1 MRSTI
6 CCFLFSCCL
15 CFAVYAQPDS
25 AAVKRD
31 TTGSFAR
38 RQQAHIKADSAAAFA
53 AKQNREQ
60 ITADSLGMALFKPDS
75 LRENKFLAI
84 LHANPF
90 VNVNSFANIPAASA
104 QTLAAGSVRQ
114 YRNPWLIITV
124 IGLLIYTAILN
135 LFLGKDIKMV
145 IQSFYN
151 KHVTSQ
157 MDKEGGVINARAFIG
172 LFVLF
177 SFTFGLFL
185 YQLTV
190 FYGASYSLQG
200 FRLFVFLSVLT
211 ALLFA
216 LKFLVLK
223 FIGFVFDVSKVVSE
237 YIAILNLTYFNIA
250 FVLLA
255 VGICFSLISNIYIQ
269 GLLFF
274 TEGLIAVIFAWQ
286 YLRNSVNIIS
296 NIRFHKFYLF
306 IYLCALEICPILIL
320 IKALNT

>member
-1 MRSTI
+1 M
-6 CCFLFSCCL
+6 
-15 CFAVYAQPDS
+15 CFAAYAQLDS
-25 AAVKRD
+25 AAKRD

-38 RQQAHIKADSAAAFA
+38 RQQARVNADSVAAVVAR
-53 AKQNREQ
+53 QNRDQ
-60 ITADSLGMALFKPDS
+60 ITADSLGMVLFKPDS
-75 LRENKFLAI
+75 LRENKFLTI
-84 LHANPF
+84 LYINPF
-90 VNVNSFANIPAASA
+90 AIVNSFSNIPAAST
-104 QTLAAGSVRQ
+104 QTLVTGNVRH

-124 IGLLIYTAILN
+124 IGLLIYTAFLN
-135 LFLGKDIKMV
+135 LLLGKDINLV
-145 IQSFYN
+145 FRSFYN
-151 KHVTSQ
+151 KHGASQ

-190 FYGASYSLQG
+190 FYGVSYSLVG
-200 FRLFVFLSVLT
+200 FRLFIFLSVLT

-255 VGICFSLISNIYIQ
+255 VGVCFSLISNIYIQ

-274 TEGLIAVIFAWQ
+274 TEGVIVIIFAWQ

>member
-1 MRSTI
+1 MRLTI
-6 CCFLFSCCL
+6 CCFLITCCL
-15 CFAVYAQPDS
+15 CFAAHAQTDS

-38 RQQAHIKADSAAAFA
+38 TQQARINADSVAAVV

-60 ITADSLGMALFKPDS
+60 IIADSLGMILFKPDS

-90 VNVNSFANIPAASA
+90 ADVNSFLSIPVASSQA
-104 QTLAAGSVRQ
+104 LSTGNVRR

-124 IGLLIYTAILN
+124 IGLLIYTAFLN
-135 LFLGKDIKMV
+135 LFLGKDIKLV

-151 KHVTSQ
+151 KHVASQ

-185 YQLTV
+185 YQLII
-190 FYGASYSLQG
+190 FYGISYGLEG

>member
-1 MRSTI
+1 MRLTI
-6 CCFLFSCCL
+6 CCFLITCCL
-15 CFAVYAQPDS
+15 CFAVCAQPDS
-25 AAVKRD
+25 AAKHD

-38 RQQAHIKADSAAAFA
+38 RQQARVNADSVAAVV
-53 AKQNREQ
+53 AKQNRDQ
-60 ITADSLGMALFKPDS
+60 ITADSLGMVLFKPDS
-75 LRENKFLAI
+75 LRENKFLTI
-84 LHANPF
+84 LHTNPF
-90 VNVNSFANIPAASA
+90 AIVNSFSNISAASG
-104 QTLAAGSVRQ
+104 QTLVTGNVRH

-124 IGLLIYTAILN
+124 IGLLIYTAFLN
-135 LFLGKDIKMV
+135 LLLGKDINLV
-145 IQSFYN
+145 FRSFYN
-151 KHVTSQ
+151 KHVASQ

-190 FYGASYSLQG
+190 FYGVSYSLEG
-200 FRLFVFLSVLT
+200 FRLFIFLSVLT

-255 VGICFSLISNIYIQ
+255 VGVCFSLISNIYIQ

-274 TEGLIAVIFAWQ
+274 TEGIIVIIFAWQ

>member
-1 MRSTI
+1 MRLSI
-6 CCFLFSCCL
+6 CCLLVSCFL

-25 AAVKRD
+25 AAAKQD
-31 TTGSFAR
+31 TAGSFAR
-38 RQQAHIKADSAAAFA
+38 RQRALANADSVAAVI

-60 ITADSLGMALFKPDS
+60 IIADSLGMLLLKPDS
-75 LRENKFLAI
+75 LRENKFLAAMHKTP
-84 LHANPF
+84 L
-90 VNVNSFANIPAASA
+90 ANIESLLNIPRAPANELS
-104 QTLAAGSVRQ
+104 TGSIRH

-124 IGLLIYTAILN
+124 IGLLIYMGLLN
-135 LFLGKDIKMV
+135 IVLGNDIKIV
-145 IQSFYN
+145 VQSFYN
-151 KHVTSQ
+151 KQALSQ
-157 MDKEGGVINARAFIG
+157 MDKEGGVINLRAFIG
-172 LFVLF
+172 LFILF

-190 FYGASYSLQG
+190 FYGASYSLGG
-200 FRLFVFLSVLT
+200 FRLFIFLSVLT
-211 ALLFA
+211 AILFA

-223 FIGFVFDVSKVVSE
+223 FIGFVFDVGKVVSE

-255 VGICFSLISNIYIQ
+255 VGVCFSLISSVYIQ

-274 TEGLIAVIFAWQ
+274 TEVTIVIIFAWQ